1 MFAEGGVGK
10 PAVALVRGNDRYA
23 NIRRALE
30 LITDQIDLT
39 GVQRV
44 LVKPNMVSCSYQ
56 LAATH
61 VDAVRATLAFVRER
75 YSGRILVAE
84 GTGLPA
90 HEGFQCFGFQP
101 MEEEFGIELSDLNSG
116 DWSSASVYDGH
127 LRPLEVRLAREV
139 VDSDFRISVS
149 PPKTHD
155 SMIVTLSLKN
165 MVMGSLFHEVPAGG
179 KGLARGWLREFY
191 HRVPSWMKYN
201 AIMNAVK
208 QTYVRRASRSDRV
221 AMHDA
226 LDTHHLN
233 MFLLAPRVYPHLA
246 VLDGFLAMEGDG
258 PGGGDPVDWRLAL
271 ASTDFL
277 AADALCTH
285 LMGFDLHDVGYLYYC
300 HRAGLGVAD
309 IDRMDILGEDP
320 ASCRR
325 PFKPSPIIGQ
335 QLKWRQ
341 MARRLRPMAAS
352 FGLQPEWMTGD

>member
-1 MFAEGGVGK
+1 MMV
-10 PAVALVRGNDRYA
+10 PAVALVKGDDRYT
-23 NIRRALE
+23 NIWRALD
-30 LITDQIDLT
+30 LISDQVDLA
-39 GVQRV
+39 GVRRV

-75 YSGRILVAE
+75 YAGPIIVAE

-90 HEGFQCFGFQP
+90 REGFECFGFP
-101 MEEEFGIELSDLNSG
+101 SLEEEFGVELADLNSG
-116 DWSSASVYDGH
+116 EWSPATVYDGK
-127 LRPLEVRLAREV
+127 LRPLPVRLARDV

-165 MVMGSLFHEVPAGG
+165 MVMGSLFHEVPAGS

-201 AIMNAVK
+201 RIMDAVK

-233 MFLLAPRVYPHLA
+233 MFLLAPSVYPHLT

-258 PGGGDPVDWRLAL
+258 PGGGDPVDWRLAI
-271 ASTDFL
+271 ASPDFL
-277 AADALCTH
+277 AADTLCAG
-285 LMGFDLHDVGYLYYC
+285 LMGFDLHDIGYLYYC

-309 IDRMDILGEDP
+309 VAAMDIRGEDP
-320 ASCRR
+320 EVCRR
-325 PFKPSPIIGQ
+325 PFRPSPIIGR
-335 QLKWRQ
+335 QLEWRRQ
-341 MARRLRPMAAS
+341 ARRLRPLAS
-352 FGLQPEWMTGD
+352 SLGLQPEWMTGD